1 MSSKRK
7 DIRNALKTLFENDVQ
22 FDAISIFSSRR
33 SLISEREELP
43 SITLFTPNEDL
54 TPETIDQNRY
64 IRKLQLTLE
73 IRTASTD
80 NVDDDLDTISDMVE
94 TFMLANSSINGL
106 VLGSVCLTI
115 ETEVGLEANQEIGL
129 CTLNYECT
137 YVS

>member
-54 TPETIDQNRY
+54 TPETIDQKRY